1 MRDKFIT
8 QAESDT
14 LLELYDGSFQS
25 MYNHTTTNL
34 VAKMSTLECNYV
46 MQSCTLMEGLIA
58 LSGREEAQP
67 LNRQHLEHL
76 YIFCLMWSV
85 GALLELDDR
94 AKMEAFLR
102 ETTELDLPVCEPGSG
117 NTMFEFF
124 VEKSGSWNHWFTQ
137 VEEYV
142 YPSDSTPVYATIL
155 VPNVDNVRTEFLVQT
170 VAKQEKVH
178 VARRE
183 CLVAVYVNSLHACI
197 TKHVCTVGVHG
208 STYI

>member
-1 MRDKFIT
+1 
-8 QAESDT
+8 
-14 LLELYDGSFQS
+14 
-25 MYNHTTTNL
+25 MYNYMTTNL
-34 VAKMSTLECNYV
+34 VAKMSTLECNYIT
-46 MQSCTLMEGLIA
+46 QSCTLMEGLIA
-58 LSGREEAQP
+58 LAGEEEAQP

-102 ETTELDLPVCEPGSG
+102 EKTDLDLPACEPGSG

-124 VEKSGSWNHWFTQ
+124 VEKSGSWNHWSSQ

-142 YPSDSTPVYATIL
+142 YPADSAPVYATIL

-170 VAKQEKVH
+170 VAKQEKVGQR
-178 VARRE
+178 VNVSTADT
-183 CLVAVYVNSLHACI
+183 YVHMFI
-197 TKHVCTVGVHG
+197 VCT
-208 STYI
+208 YIHTHVPRLHIHV